1 MRETSLSR
9 GAAWPAPQ
17 QIRCRRRSRRPS
29 PSLPPP
35 CRCHDLGP
43 APRRHLELCLP
54 PSFLPHVNPL
64 PPARSRFY
72 DPHSLH
78 STTAPDLLSFPLS
91 SSPLLPTPHH
101 PHPPSLLSLSK
112 ILRQKYY
119 YSFSSLVSLQSDP
132 EASLSS
138 AADFDSFLSLSL
150 SPIRVLFFA
159 FSFAR
164 DSAVR
169 VFISSPF
176 AARFP
181 FPRRVEAE
189 TRRSIKDR
197 LNGNFRDDASGRRQV
212 IGKRQRQDDKW
223 EHDLYQDDEPQLSN
237 RKIDARDLRLKLQR
251 KSHQASVSGR
261 GSQSGVRDL
270 REKLSG
276 TMHPQPVNYDPPKLK
291 QEASKPARK
300 SVAIQASA
308 TESRKASTS
317 VDDFLQSLGL
327 EKYSITFQAEEVDM
341 AALAHMTDEDLK
353 AIGIPM
359 VNSLNFL

>member
-1 MRETSLSR
+1 M
-9 GAAWPAPQ
+9 
-17 QIRCRRRSRRPS
+17 
-29 PSLPPP
+29 
-35 CRCHDLGP
+35 
-43 APRRHLELCLP
+43 
-54 PSFLPHVNPL
+54 
-64 PPARSRFY
+64 Y
-72 DPHSLH
+72 
-78 STTAPDLLSFPLS
+78 
-91 SSPLLPTPHH
+91 
-101 PHPPSLLSLSK
+101 
-112 ILRQKYY
+112 
-119 YSFSSLVSLQSDP
+119 
-132 EASLSS
+132 
-138 AADFDSFLSLSL
+138 AD
-150 SPIRVLFFA
+150 
-159 FSFAR
+159 
-164 DSAVR
+164 
-169 VFISSPF
+169 
-176 AARFP
+176 
-181 FPRRVEAE
+181 RVEAE

-223 EHDLYQDDEPQLSN
+223 EHDLYQDDEPQVSN

-308 TESRKASTS
+308 PESRKVSNTAAKKNAPQKASTS

-359 VNSLNFL
+359 GPRKKILLALESKA